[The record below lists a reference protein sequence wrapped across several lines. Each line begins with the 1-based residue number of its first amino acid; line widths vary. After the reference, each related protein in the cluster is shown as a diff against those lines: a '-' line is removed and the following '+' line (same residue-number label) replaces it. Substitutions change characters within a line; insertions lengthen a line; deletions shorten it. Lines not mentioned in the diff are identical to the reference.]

1 MKTTITSV
9 SGPLASLTV
18 VTGMSALLSSCNL
31 SNSQESQVIK
41 IDGSSS
47 VYPVT
52 KEPVNEFSFV
62 KNKKHFVE
70 FYINKSPEL
79 VSTVGY
85 VPLTDESYKLH

>member
-52 KEPVNEFSFV
+52 K
-62 KNKKHFVE
+62 
-70 FYINKSPEL
+70 
-79 VSTVGY
+79 
-85 VPLTDESYKLH
+85 